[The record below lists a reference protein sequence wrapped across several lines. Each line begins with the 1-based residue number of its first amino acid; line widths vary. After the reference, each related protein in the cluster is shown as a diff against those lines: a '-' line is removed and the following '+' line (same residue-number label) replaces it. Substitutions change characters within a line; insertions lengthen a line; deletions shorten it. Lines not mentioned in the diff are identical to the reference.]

1 MPSRTTQAG
10 VAVLSFESYFKMP
23 HIIWFLRKIAE
34 ILWRWSQSRKPGGA
48 GVNRK
53 HIKIPVN
60 GENGFKYE
68 DNTCQSVRLRV
79 TSQISNCAIRASKFP
94 PIMAHTYSQ
103 QKQEQYTICLRY
115 ENPNILYFILFTRR
129 PLSFYIDHFLHVWAG
144 RLKSCGQ
151 QTSHLLVLI

>member
-1 MPSRTTQAG
+1 
-10 VAVLSFESYFKMP
+10 MP

-79 TSQISNCAIRASKFP
+79 TSQISKCAILASKFP
-94 PIMAHTYSQ
+94 PNHGPHLLAAKTRAIYNLPEIWEPKYFVFYTLHQAPSQ
-103 QKQEQYTICLRY
+103 FLHR
-115 ENPNILYFILFTRR
+115 
-129 PLSFYIDHFLHVWAG
+129 SFLHVWP
-144 RLKSCGQ
+144 GQ
-151 QTSHLLVLI
+151 GWWKAEDSRHPISWFWFNSSSWTRPPPHVIKL